1 MSELRP
7 TLDLEDLEYLSASH
21 RQTSEDIYGAAF
33 VLGAYVESRWWR
45 IREYLQ
51 QPLRLPTSLDRTMN
65 LHPQVYQHMVI
76 MMGTSQ
82 QIPVR
87 D

>member
-1 MSELRP
+1 MYANMRVLA
-7 TLDLEDLEYLSASH
+7 TASA
-21 RQTSEDIYGAAF
+21 
-33 VLGAYVESRWWR
+33 
-45 IREYLQ
+45 
-51 QPLRLPTSLDRTMN
+51 TSLDRTMN